1 MKSPGPHPGYP
12 LSVSKR
18 IRTRVRSAGS
28 SSEWT
33 PRTAKHHVFAA
44 PRKAPMAGIGV
55 NLHRSRTDG
64 LVSARQF
71 EDPYPFKT
79 HSSKATL
86 AA

>member
-1 MKSPGPHPGYP
+1 MKSTGPHPGYP

-18 IRTRVRSAGS
+18 IRTSVRTAAS

-33 PRTAKHHVFAA
+33 LRAVKHYVVAA
-44 PRKAPMAGIGV
+44 PGKPPWRPSASISHAS
-55 NLHRSRTDG
+55 LADG
-64 LVSARQF
+64 LVSVRQF
-71 EDPYPFKT
+71 EDPYSFKT